1 MPSYDPINE
10 NWIVRQ
16 KLYLDKSKAGV
27 TFEVVSSSLMSKN
40 MMIYWTAWYFITTSI
55 TTIGYGDIYGCT
67 MAEKLFILGLL
78 FIGIIIFT
86 VI

>member
-1 MPSYDPINE
+1 MSY
-10 NWIVRQ
+10 
-16 KLYLDKSKAGV
+16 
-27 TFEVVSSSLMSKN
+27 N